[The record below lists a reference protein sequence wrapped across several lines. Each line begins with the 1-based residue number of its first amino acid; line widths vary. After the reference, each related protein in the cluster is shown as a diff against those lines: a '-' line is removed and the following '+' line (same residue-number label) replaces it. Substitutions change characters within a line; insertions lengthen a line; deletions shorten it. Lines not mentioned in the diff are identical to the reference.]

1 MNIEEVVAEGKGEGG
16 VSPPC
21 DECKSKTRPVEPDEK
36 YNHLL
41 YLCLNKCEGQ
51 AKQLI
56 VETIKKIAGEGDVV
70 KGSDGEEYRAWD
82 TMKEEDFGNVLFNLV
97 MNMSVIYNKLCSGK
111 EDDTIGELFA
121 IPKKV

>member
-1 MNIEEVVAEGKGEGG
+1 MNIEEVVAEGKGEGT
-16 VSPPC
+16 V
-21 DECKSKTRPVEPDEK
+21 DEGKTRPVEPEEK

-56 VETIKKIAGEGDVV
+56 VETIKKIGGEGDIV

-82 TMKEEDFGNVLFNLV
+82 TMKEEDFGNVLFNLI

>member
-21 DECKSKTRPVEPDEK
+21 DECKTRPVEPDEK